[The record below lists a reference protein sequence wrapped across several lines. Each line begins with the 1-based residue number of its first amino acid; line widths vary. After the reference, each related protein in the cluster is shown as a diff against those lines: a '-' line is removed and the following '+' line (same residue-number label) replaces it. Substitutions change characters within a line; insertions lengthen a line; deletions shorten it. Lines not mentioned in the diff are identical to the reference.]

1 MGGVFVFK
9 QPPPGFITEYFGG
22 GGKGGTS
29 TSTVSIPPEVLAR
42 YNAVNA
48 RAENVAT
55 QPFQKYS
62 GEFVAPLTDTQK
74 AGIQGTT
81 AAANQAQ
88 PYFDAATGLTASGAK
103 DVGALTQD
111 QIGYYQ
117 NPYTQAVVDP
127 TVKALEQQQ
136 GQQRSQQQAQAI
148 KSGGMNSG
156 RSAVERALLSG
167 QQGLATSQAIAPLY
181 QQGYQQAVQT
191 AQGQQG
197 VVAADLARR
206 MQAGQQIAG
215 LGAGAQTAALQG
227 SQAQMAAGQVE
238 QQTKQA
244 GDTAEYQQFLQ
255 ERGFPYQQAQFLAN
269 IAMGTG
275 ALSGSTTTSQ
285 QPGGFFSDKRL
296 KEDVKEIGKTNDGQ
310 PIYSYKYKGDDR
322 TQIGLMAQDV
332 EKKHPEAVGLM
343 GGYKTVDYKKATEG
357 AERPHKDMGG
367 GLMPNNFDASSMG
380 GAVMP
385 DAGGEGF
392 MRGGYVGGGLVGNDD
407 WAQIVAANKA
417 ALGVYGGAQPMGGG
431 NPGAMGGLNIPT
443 SMATPKLVTASAPSQ
458 QRPAGLSSAMQ
469 TGKDIAGAYK
479 MGKEGLI
486 GSAPTTDDPTGSAG
500 LWGGQGKMDG
510 QNIFSKGKD
519 FLKETFAANGGL
531 IVSRHAYADGGE
543 TDNEV
548 APYDPAET
556 MRGEDPMKDVLA
568 SGNKKYEML
577 KPAGGGGGG
586 GGSSPFSSILGG
598 IGAAKGVMEAGSWLG
613 STALPFLAGL
623 SDARVKDNIRPVG
636 KTFDGQN
643 IYSYNIGEG
652 PTQMG
657 LMAQEVLDRKP
668 EAVGQR
674 AGLLTVDYD
683 RATEDAQPY
692 ASGGLVPRQGYALE
706 GAVDEI
712 PAQATE
718 VPVEQAPVDDRLDRT
733 LGALKRIES
742 GGKYDITGPASRKGD
757 RPYGAYQIMGA
768 NVPSW
773 TEAALGRR
781 MTPEEFLKDQSAQ
794 DATAR
799 HRAGLYMKQYDDPR
813 QVASMW
819 LSGKPIEKAGNVADV
834 LGTDVPKY
842 VSMFDR
848 YYGGQDLA
856 PDGRQA
862 TGLKPP
868 ADIGRTS
875 SGGEN
880 KKSLGDTLTSEGFV
894 VPALGFLGSMLAS
907 NRPNL
912 GQALGEGIMGGVGAY
927 QSQQKQLADIAK
939 TKAETGQM
947 MPVATA
953 RNIEAAN
960 KLATGLMQ
968 YNASLPPGS
977 PKLTLQQYAKI
988 VGYEGPLPSG
998 TDQAAQKT
1006 VSSPSAVAPAAAGE
1020 ASAASNADPKNWN
1033 LSPDEKDSLIIKYAD
1048 GTSIPAGNDPAYL
1061 RKYAQRYTTMGEG
1074 WAKEQAEAAQKSAED
1089 IVRQGKTIDANGQVV
1104 PIQGAIESG
1113 QKQEIGA
1120 GLAKEA
1126 LEFNQASQKY
1136 LQESENLVGVL
1147 DDLAKNYSVYR
1158 AGSDAPARA
1167 NFDRLMKTIDPN
1179 NKYPNIHPDESWS
1192 AKNYDK
1198 AVKDAFQLSVA
1209 QLTAL
1214 SPRAPKAELDTLAR
1228 TIPLPTLDA
1237 GAIQELIGDAKARVT
1252 WNQALHRKFD
1262 VYKDVDVNKFQKEF
1276 ERQHPF
1282 AEFKKSVKETIPAAA
1297 GTQQQ
1302 REQSATGQPPVA
1314 ISGVEDISKLQP
1326 GTPFIIPSG
1335 PNKGKV
1341 GYAQ

>member
-29 TSTVSIPPEVLAR
+29 TSTVTIPPEVLAR

-48 RAENVAT
+48 RAENVAKDS
-55 QPFQKYS
+55 FQKYG
-62 GEFVAPLTDTQK
+62 GEFVAGLSDTQK

-81 AAANQAQ
+81 AAAGQAQ

-103 DVGALTQD
+103 DVGALTQE

-127 TVKALEQQQ
+127 TLRALEQQQ
-136 GQQRSQQQAQAI
+136 GQQRSQQQTQAI
-148 KSGGMNSG
+148 KSGGMNAG

-167 QQGLATSQAIAPLY
+167 QQGLAMSQAIAPLY
-181 QQGYQQAVQT
+181 SQGYDKASALATNQQD
-191 AQGQQG
+191 
-197 VVAADLARR
+197 VVAKDLARR

-215 LGAGAQTAALQG
+215 LGTGAQTAALQG

-255 ERGFPYQQAQFLAN
+255 ERGYPYQQAQFLAN

-275 ALSGSTTTSQ
+275 ALSGSTTTST

-332 EKKHPEAVGLM
+332 EKKHPEAVGVM
-343 GGYKTVDYKKATEG
+343 GGYKTVDYKKATED

-367 GLMPNNFDASSMG
+367 GLMPNNFDTSSMG

-385 DAGGEGF
+385 DSSGEGF

-407 WAQIVAANKA
+407 WSQIIAANKA
-417 ALGVYGGAQPMGGG
+417 ALGVYGGAQPLGGG

-458 QRPAGLSSAMQ
+458 QRPSGLSSAMQ
-469 TGKDIAGAYK
+469 TGKDIPSTYK

-486 GSAPTTDDPTGSAG
+486 GSAKTTADPEGSAG

-510 QNIFSKGKD
+510 QNIFSKA
-519 FLKETFAANGGL
+519 KEFFAANGGL
-531 IVSRHAYADGGE
+531 IVPRHAYADGGE

-586 GGSSPFSSILGG
+586 GGSSPFGDIVN
-598 IGAAKGVMEAGSWLG
+598 IAKTAATFASM
-613 STALPFLAGL
+613 

-692 ASGGLVPRQGYALE
+692 ASGGLVPRHAYATQ
-706 GAVDEI
+706 GAVDDVTG
-712 PAQATE
+712 QATE
-718 VPVEQAPVDDRLDRT
+718 VPVEQPPVDDRIDRT
-733 LGALKRIES
+733 LGALERIES
-742 GGKYDITGPASRKGD
+742 GGKSDIVGPASRKGD
-757 RPYGAYQIMGA
+757 RPYGLYQVMGA
-768 NVPSW
+768 NIPSW
-773 TEAALGRR
+773 TEEALGRR
-781 MTPEEFLKDQSAQ
+781 MTPEEFRLDAKAQKD
-794 DATAR
+794 TAR
-799 HRAGLYMKQYDDPR
+799 HRVGLYMNQYDDPR
-813 QVASMW
+813 QAASMW
-819 LSGKPIEKAGNVADV
+819 FTGKPIEKAGNVADV
-834 LGTDVPKY
+834 LGTTNPKY
-842 VSMFDR
+842 LSMFDR

-868 ADIGRTS
+868 ADIGRTP
-875 SGGEN
+875 SGGEG

-907 NRPNL
+907 DKRNL

-927 QSQQKQLADIAK
+927 QSQRKMA
-939 TKAETGQM
+939 AEL
-947 MPVATA
+947 PK
-953 RNIEAAN
+953 IEAATELE
-960 KLATGLMQ
+960 KARTGEVQQTTKNLRSGM
-968 YNASLPPGS
+968 YVVSFNALGELQLYDKENPTSPPI
-977 PKLTLQQYAKI
+977 KLTDELGK
-988 VGYEGPLPSG
+988 PLPGKEGLVEEAKKMAGGSG
-998 TDQAAQKT
+998 
-1006 VSSPSAVAPAAAGE
+1006 AP
-1020 ASAASNADPKNWN
+1020 
-1033 LSPDEKDSLIIKYAD
+1033 
-1048 GTSIPAGNDPAYL
+1048 
-1061 RKYAQRYTTMGEG
+1061 
-1074 WAKEQAEAAQKSAED
+1074 
-1089 IVRQGKTIDANGQVV
+1089 
-1104 PIQGAIESG
+1104 SG
-1113 QKQEIGA
+1113 QYVSNPTK
-1120 GLAKEA
+1120 
-1126 LEFNQASQKY
+1126 
-1136 LQESENLVGVL
+1136 LVE
-1147 DDLAKNYSVYR
+1147 KPS
-1158 AGSDAPARA
+1158 
-1167 NFDRLMKTIDPN
+1167 
-1179 NKYPNIHPDESWS
+1179 
-1192 AKNYDK
+1192 
-1198 AVKDAFQLSVA
+1198 
-1209 QLTAL
+1209 
-1214 SPRAPKAELDTLAR
+1214 
-1228 TIPLPTLDA
+1228 
-1237 GAIQELIGDAKARVT
+1237 
-1252 WNQALHRKFD
+1252 
-1262 VYKDVDVNKFQKEF
+1262 DVNKWT
-1276 ERQHPF
+1276 PTL
-1282 AEFKKSVKETIPAAA
+1282 SMPGNYVPANIS
-1297 GTQQQ
+1297 
-1302 REQSATGQPPVA
+1302 QSLKVNPATGKPQESSIQMTKQAQDRVNGMEAKASSAQDARLELTKLIQQFDAIPQGGWTEFGPGNAKRMELLGRVNSALGVLNADKIDVSSQAFNEAAKKGTFGLGFKVA
-1314 ISGVEDISKLQP
+1314 NSVGTREPGYVVNQAIQSQP
-1326 GTPFIIPSG
+1326 GTEMSKKGIDIVTSAMLAQNDYDQDKAKFFRDYVSRFHTLEGADGAFEHYNPVQMYANRGLVNSIPPTDRDNLRNYVSQNQSQWPG
-1335 PNKGKV
+1335 AVANVVRDFEKTHGLGTAKLVMGGK
-1341 GYAQ
+1341 